1 MAESGRAITIG
12 VGFQRGVARASLESA
27 IDAALGPLGAI
38 EVRAIASLDHKCAEP
53 ALRALAAARGWPLQG
68 FAAAR
73 LAEVEVASG
82 GSARVATA
90 VATPS
95 VAEAA
100 ALLAAGDGRLL
111 LPRQVHRDPAGK
123 AFTLAIAGCAD

>member
-53 ALRALAAARGWPLQG
+53 ALRALATARGWPLQG

-73 LAEVEVASG
+73 LAAVEVPG

-111 LPRQVHRDPAGK
+111 LPRQIHRDPAGK

>member
-38 EVRAIASLDHKCAEP
+38 EVRALASLEHKCAEP
-53 ALRALAAARGWPLQG
+53 ALRALAAARGWPLLG
-68 FAAAR
+68 LAAAQ
-73 LAEVEVASG
+73 LAEIEVPN
-82 GSARVATA
+82 GSARVANA

-100 ALLAAGDGRLL
+100 ALYAAGGTRLL
-111 LPRQVHRDPAGK
+111 LPRQIYRDPASK
-123 AFTLAIAGCAD
+123 AITLAIAASTD